1 MISRPAIAALLLA
14 GTALLSG
21 PALAEAPFDFAH
33 APGQLPKDVVPSAY
47 RINIVTDL
55 KRLALTGH
63 EDIAVNVTSPT
74 ASITLNQ
81 AGLTLVSATLDGTPA
96 KITQDDKAETA
107 TLTLPQPMT
116 TGAHK
121 LAIVYRGPI
130 PATPNGIYYDDY
142 RTPDGKQHRMLVT
155 QFEVADARRMFPGW
169 DEPAFKATFQ
179 LTATLPAD
187 FTAVS
192 NMPIE
197 SSTPA
202 GAHARQVVFG
212 TTPRMSTYLLALVA
226 GDMKAVS
233 GKGGNTPINVY
244 APTGE
249 QEKGR
254 YALTAASQILPYYN
268 EYFGVDYP
276 LPKMDLIAIPG
287 NYEAGAMENWGAITF
302 IDDDLLF
309 DPKTSAPTTQEAVYI
324 VVAHEMAHQ
333 WSGDL
338 VTMGWWDNIWLNEG
352 FATWMET
359 KATDH
364 FNPTWQM
371 WPRQHADREQAM
383 AQDAHPTTHPI
394 QQVIHDVSEANT
406 AFDRI
411 SYQKGEQVIRMV
423 EDWLGPD
430 VFRDGMRAYMKA
442 HAYGNTTSADLWA
455 ALSQVSHQDVATVAR
470 SFTEQPGI
478 PLVTV
483 SRRCEAGKTTLT
495 LTEGRFSIGD
505 AHPLPA
511 RWNIPVTVAGPGVTA
526 QRVILTSEQ
535 PAHLTFAGCD
545 LALKANPGENGYYR
559 VAYDASSLA
568 ALGKAFSQLSPV
580 DRANLL
586 GDQYALFQAGLAPLS
601 TWLNLVA
608 ALPATHED
616 NIAVWQD
623 TIGRLK
629 DLDAMERGSPS
640 RPAFHAFARALLGPQ
655 LARLG
660 WTPRADE
667 SFLDTLLRP
676 QVISALGQFDDSAVV
691 SGAQERFAAYVK
703 NPASLPPSLVDPVT
717 SVVGRHA
724 DAATYAI
731 LVRKLHAATSTED
744 KLRFFNAMAGARDPA
759 LIRQSVQIAYS
770 GVIPNGRVAR
780 SLARVASASD
790 NPDLVWSLV
799 QDPQTQKQIRARL
812 APWSQSALLPAIAS
826 YSINPE
832 VSKALAAD
840 SSATESTGARIE
852 AHKATD
858 LIAANAAIAA
868 RAQADLT
875 PWLAALS
882 H

>member
-1 MISRPAIAALLLA
+1 MFPKPAIAVFLLA
-14 GTALLSG
+14 GTALFPG

-33 APGQLPKDVVPSAY
+33 TPGQLPKDVVPAAY
-47 RINIVTDL
+47 RIEIVTDL
-55 KRLALTGH
+55 KRLTLSGH
-63 EDIAVNVTSPT
+63 EEIDVTVTAPT
-74 ASITLNQ
+74 NSITLNQ
-81 AGLTLVSATLDGTPA
+81 AGLMLTSTTLDGVPA
-96 KITQDDKAETA
+96 KIAQDDKDQTA
-107 TLTLPQPMT
+107 TLTLPHPMA

-142 RTPDGKQHRMLVT
+142 RTANGKPHRMLVT

-187 FTAVS
+187 YTAVS
-192 NMPIE
+192 NMPIA
-197 SSTPA
+197 SSTPV
-202 GAHARQVVFG
+202 GAHAKRVVFG
-212 TTPRMSTYLLALVA
+212 TSPRMSSYLLALVA

-233 GKGGNTPINVY
+233 GKGGDTPIHVY

-249 QEKGR
+249 QEQGR
-254 YALTAASQILPYYN
+254 YALGAASQILPYYN
-268 EYFGVDYP
+268 DYFGVAYP
-276 LPKMDLIAIPG
+276 LPKLDLIAIPG

-309 DPKTSAPTTQEAVYI
+309 DPKTSAPATQEAVYV

-371 WPRQHADREQAM
+371 WPRQHEEREQAM

-411 SYQKGEQVIRMV
+411 SYEKGEMVIRMI

-430 VFRDGMRAYMKA
+430 IFRDGMRAYMKA

-455 ALSQVSHQDVATVAR
+455 ALAQVSHQDVATVAR

-483 SRRCEAGKTTLT
+483 GRACDAGRTILT
-495 LTEGRFSIGD
+495 LTEGRFAISD
-505 AHPLPA
+505 PHPLPA
-511 RWNIPVTVAGPGVTA
+511 RWNIPVTVAGPGVAA
-526 QRVILTSEQ
+526 QRVILTPDQ
-535 PAHLTFAGCD
+535 PAHLTFAGCGQ
-545 LALKANPGENGYYR
+545 ALKANPGENGYYR
-559 VAYDASSLA
+559 TAYDSASLT
-568 ALGKAFSQLSPV
+568 ALGKAFSQLNAA

-608 ALPATHED
+608 ALPAMHEN

-623 TIGRLK
+623 TIGRLR
-629 DLDAMERGSPS
+629 DLDAMERGNPS

-676 QVISALGQFDDSAVV
+676 QVISALGLFDDPAVI
-691 SGAQERFAAYVK
+691 SGAQARFAAYVK
-703 NPASLPPSLVDPVT
+703 DPASLPPSLVDPVT
-717 SVVGRHA
+717 RVVGQHA
-724 DAATYAI
+724 DAATYAT
-731 LVRKLHAATSTED
+731 LVRLLRAATSTED
-744 KLRFFNAMAGARDPA
+744 KLRFFGALASARDPA
-759 LIRQSVQIAYS
+759 LIRQTVQIAYS
-770 GVIPNGRVAR
+770 GVIPNGRVAHA
-780 SLARVASASD
+780 LAWTAAGSD
-790 NPDLVWSLV
+790 HPDLVWSLV
-799 QDPQTQKQIRARL
+799 QDPQAQKQIRARL

-826 YSINPE
+826 HSFNPD
-832 VSKALAAD
+832 VAKALAAD
-840 SSATESTGARIE
+840 PSATASTGARIE